1 MHRSCL
7 RHSLAAVA
15 LHEATPYQGDLL
27 FIRQSGEVQVLPGMH
42 RDMSAYWQAL
52 CLGELRVV
60 DVPGDH
66 FSCMQQPQVQA
77 VARAFDAAEVAA

>member
-1 MHRSCL
+1 MLHNAGRS
-7 RHSLAAVA
+7 S
-15 LHEATPYQGDLL
+15 LHEATPKLGDGLL
-27 FIRQSGEVQVLPGMH
+27 PFRQSGEVQVLPGMH

-77 VARAFDAAEVAA
+77 VAQAFDAPTEVAA